1 MGRGGEKAFPMMLL
15 LQELRLESDHEDYN
29 VWRLLFHPVEMSTK
43 ECSSFSGE
51 GMILSLPLL
60 WGLGMGKTLTTNT
73 DQAAQCASLL
83 LCHLTVETQTRV
95 SK

>member
-1 MGRGGEKAFPMMLL
+1 MTGVQTCALPILLL
-15 LQELRLESDHEDYN
+15 LQELRLESDHKDYN
-29 VWRLLFHPVEMSTK
+29 VWRLLFHPVEMGTK
-43 ECSSFSGE
+43 ECSSFPGE
-51 GMILSLPLL
+51 VMILSLPLL